1 MSKHKKVHEK
11 NAKLGYSLYLVASA
25 CWAINGTVAKVI
37 LEEVGDPVRISQF
50 RATFTAIILIIYV
63 ALTNRKAF
71 RITGKEALLL
81 AVYGIVGVAMCQWFY
96 YESISRMPITISL
109 LIEFM
114 APIFVV
120 LYARFVM
127 KQSVRNYVWLGL
139 ALAVA
144 GLALVAQVW
153 NGFTL
158 DKLGVFF
165 AVLSMTTLIV
175 MFIVGDKASARRDP
189 VSLLMWAFTFSTLF
203 FAVLRPWNHFPW
215 ESLQAQVT
223 PLAGSAATFPIWPFF
238 ISMVIVGT
246 LIPYIFV
253 INSIRHIGGAG
264 ASIMGMTE
272 PPIAAIF
279 AWIVLSERLSP
290 IQLLGGAVMLVGIV
304 VSQRARQQNPHEVLP
319 EYQSAT

>member
-11 NAKLGYSLYLVASA
+11 NAKHGYSLSLDAST
-25 CWAINGTVAKVI
+25 CWALNGTVAKVI

-71 RITGKEALLL
+71 RISGKEALLL
-81 AVYGIVGVAMCQWFY
+81 AVYGIIGVAMCQWFY

-158 DKLGVFF
+158 NRLGVLF
-165 AVLSMTTLIV
+165 ALLSMTTLIV

-189 VSLLMWAFTFSTLF
+189 ISLLMWAFTFSSLF
-203 FAVLRPWNHFPW
+203 FAVLRPWNDFPW
-215 ESLQAQVT
+215 EALRAQVT
-223 PLAGSAATFPIWPFF
+223 PLAGSAAIFPIWPFF
-238 ISMVIVGT
+238 VSMVIVGT

-279 AWIVLSERLSP
+279 AWVVLSEILSP
-290 IQLLGGAVMLVGIV
+290 VQLLGGAVMLVGII
-304 VSQRARQQNPHEVLP
+304 VSQRARQQNPHEALP

>member
-1 MSKHKKVHEK
+1 MSKHSKTHEK

-25 CWAINGTVAKVI
+25 CWALNGTVAKVI

-50 RATFTAIILIIYV
+50 RATFTALILIIFV

-71 RITGKEALLL
+71 RISAKEALLL
-81 AVYGIVGVAMCQWFY
+81 AMYGIIGVAMCQWFY

-175 MFIVGDKASARRDP
+175 MYIVGDKASARRDP
-189 VSLLMWAFTFSTLF
+189 VSLLMWAFTFSSLF
-203 FAVLRPWNHFPW
+203 FAVLRPWNDFPW
-215 ESLQAQVT
+215 ESLRAQVT
-223 PLAGSAATFPIWPFF
+223 PLAGSTATFPIWPFF
-238 ISMVIVGT
+238 VSMVIVGT

-279 AWIVLSERLSP
+279 AWIVLSEILSP

-304 VSQRARQQNPHEVLP
+304 VSQRARQQDPHEVLP

>member
-25 CWAINGTVAKVI
+25 CWALNGTVAKVI

-50 RATFTAIILIIYV
+50 RATFTALILIIFV

-71 RITGKEALLL
+71 RISGKEALLL
-81 AVYGIVGVAMCQWFY
+81 AVYGIIGVAMCQWFY

-139 ALAVA
+139 ALALA

-165 AVLSMTTLIV
+165 AVLSMMTLIV

-189 VSLLMWAFTFSTLF
+189 VSLLMWAFTFSSLF
-203 FAVLRPWNHFPW
+203 FAVLRPWNDFPW
-215 ESLQAQVT
+215 ESLRAQVT
-223 PLAGSAATFPIWPFF
+223 PLAGSTATFPIWPFF

-246 LIPYIFV
+246 
-253 INSIRHIGGAG
+253 
-264 ASIMGMTE
+264 
-272 PPIAAIF
+272 
-279 AWIVLSERLSP
+279 
-290 IQLLGGAVMLVGIV
+290 
-304 VSQRARQQNPHEVLP
+304 
-319 EYQSAT
+319 

>member
-1 MSKHKKVHEK
+1 MSKHKKAHEK
-11 NAKLGYSLYLVASA
+11 NAKLGYVLYLVAA
-25 CWAINGTVAKVI
+25 TCWALNGTVAKVI
-37 LEEVGDPVRISQF
+37 IEEVGDPVRISQF
-50 RATFTAIILIIYV
+50 RATFTALILVIFV

-71 RITGKEALLL
+71 RISGKEALLL
-81 AVYGIVGVAMCQWFY
+81 AGYGIVGVALCQWFY

-120 LYARFVM
+120 LYARFIM

-158 DKLGVFF
+158 NRLGVLF
-165 AVLSMTTLIV
+165 AIFSMMTLIV
-175 MFIVGDKASARRDP
+175 MFILGDIASSKRDP
-189 VSLLMWAFTFSTLF
+189 VSLLMWAFMFSSLF
-203 FAVLRPWNHFPW
+203 FAVLRPWTQFPW

-223 PLAGSAATFPIWPFF
+223 PFAGSTAVFPIWPFF
-238 ISMVIVGT
+238 VSMVIIGT

-279 AWIVLSERLSP
+279 AWLVLNEILTP
-290 IQLLGGAVMLVGIV
+290 IQLVGGAVMLIGII
-304 VSQRARQQNPHEVLP
+304 VSQRARQQNPHEALP
-319 EYQSAT
+319 EYQPTN

>member
-11 NAKLGYSLYLVASA
+11 NAKLGYSLYLVAA
-25 CWAINGTVAKVI
+25 TCWALNGTVAKVI
-37 LEEVGDPVRISQF
+37 LDEVGDPVRLSQF
-50 RATFTAIILIIYV
+50 RATFTAVILIIFV
-63 ALTNRKAF
+63 SLTNRKAF
-71 RITGKEALLL
+71 RISANEALLL

-158 DKLGVFF
+158 NSLGVFF
-165 AVLSMTTLIV
+165 ALLSMTTLIV

-189 VSLLMWAFTFSTLF
+189 VSLLMWAFTFSSLF
-203 FAVLRPWNHFPW
+203 FAVLRPWNDFPW
-215 ESLQAQVT
+215 ESLRAQVT
-223 PLAGSAATFPIWPFF
+223 PLAGSSAVFPIWPFF
-238 ISMVIVGT
+238 ASMVIVGT
-246 LIPYIFV
+246 LVPYIFV

-279 AWIVLSERLSP
+279 AWIVLSEILTP
-290 IQLLGGAVMLVGIV
+290 IQLLGGTLMLVGIV
-304 VSQRARQQNPHEVLP
+304 VSQRARQQDPHEVLP
-319 EYQSAT
+319 EIQPAT